1 MAQTPGNAANRD
13 PAMGADVH
21 DLDLCGKRMIRKTA
35 IGALAGL
42 LFALSPIPPS
52 IGPARAE
59 DAAPKMRAELAAF
72 EKEWAGV
79 YYGMHKKDQ
88 LARYPGLADK
98 AAALVK
104 RYPRSAEPLIWQ
116 AIALSSFAKAE
127 SGLKALDLAE
137 HARDAALAAAKID
150 DKALGAG
157 AYTALGV
164 LYYKVPGWPVGFGDD
179 KQAKAYLDKAMGL
192 APNAIDVNFFYG
204 DFLMEQGE
212 KEEAKTYLE
221 KASEIPIRPDHQYAD
236 AGRKQEIQHDL
247 KRLDK

>member
-1 MAQTPGNAANRD
+1 MT
-13 PAMGADVH
+13 AD
-21 DLDLCGKRMIRKTA
+21 
-35 IGALAGL
+35 
-42 LFALSPIPPS
+42 
-52 IGPARAE
+52 
-59 DAAPKMRAELAAF
+59 LAAF

-79 YYGMHKKDQ
+79 YYGMRKKDQ
-88 LARYPGLADK
+88 LGRYPALTDK

-104 RYPRSAEPLIWQ
+104 QYPQSAEPLIWQ

-127 SGLKALDLAE
+127 SGLKALDLAQ

-179 KQAKAYLDKAMGL
+179 KQAKAYLDKAMAL

-204 DFLMEQGE
+204 DFLMEQGD
-212 KEEAKTYLE
+212 KEDAKTYLE
-221 KASEIPIRPDHQYAD
+221 KANGIPIRPDHQYAD
-236 AGRKQEIQHDL
+236 AGRKQEIQRDL
-247 KRLDK
+247 KRLDR